1 MAKRIVQ
8 SENIAIPAKY
18 VNSYP
23 IKSTQQPS
31 INTIKLSQMGERLGA
46 NWGVYGEM
54 KTGKSYTVKLLS
66 LSYFRKGKRVLILD
80 HNYNDLTYN
89 DFWGITPIIINQD
102 KFMEIEWNRMPDNI
116 VVRIQPNSDLESFDF
131 DKFFLKA
138 KRITDS
144 VLVLDDMMDVFGSK
158 ATSNVMNFPSTVMN
172 NRNEAFYQFH
182 TFTQAQPF
190 LRQRLQNLVLK
201 NLPKDVEIPK
211 DFPTSISYIKWSIEE
226 INATNEHL
234 PFGKRFEWR
243 IIHMDDGLVTRPVK
257 LDGKTEEIVSY
268 PLSQYF
274 KNRMK

>member
-1 MAKRIVQ
+1 MKPVRPPKIVSTQ
-8 SENIAIPAKY
+8 L
-18 VNSYP
+18 P
-23 IKSTQQPS
+23 IKAPLLPNIQP
-31 INTIKLSQMGERLGA
+31 IQLSKISERLGA

-54 KTGKSYTVKLLS
+54 KTGKSYTVKLLA
-66 LSYFRKGKRVLILD
+66 LIYFKKSKKVLILD

-89 DFWGITPIIINQD
+89 DFWGITPIIITQD
-102 KFMEIEWNRMPDNI
+102 KFMEIDWALMPDNV

-131 DKFFLKA
+131 DKFFLKV

-144 VLVLDDMMDVFGSK
+144 VLILDDMMDVFGSK
-158 ATSNVMNFPSTVMN
+158 ATSNVQNFPSTVMN

-182 TFTQAQPF
+182 TFKQAQPF

-201 NLPKDVEIPK
+201 NLPKDVEIPG
-211 DFPTSISYIKWSIEE
+211 DFPTSVNYIKWCLEE
-226 INATNEHL
+226 INLTNENL

-243 IIHMDDGLVTRPVK
+243 IVHMDDGLVTRPMK
-257 LDGKTEEIVSY
+257 FNGTTEEIVSY